1 MAQIWV
7 VSDVRNKLCLALIW
21 KRFWTAYPGQFSELL
36 DNPWRLDFIRF
47 DLIWFC
53 LGKFWYRKHIE
64 KCYGDERPSWARKP
78 VEVNPGEDKEVGFT
92 FYRVLVVLLLTS
104 IPFTQSGFALIYK
117 VTLNSNLHYIKTGKA
132 KVLAIVILF
141 ILNYKRVPLRIGHVT
156 KRKVT

>member
-92 FYRVLVVLLLTS
+92 FYRVLCCFVFDLHTFHSKWVCPDLQGYPKFKPSLHQNWES
-104 IPFTQSGFALIYK
+104 YRPCHCNLIH
-117 VTLNSNLHYIKTGKA
+117 S
-132 KVLAIVILF
+132 
-141 ILNYKRVPLRIGHVT
+141 
-156 KRKVT
+156 